1 MQNEICH
8 AIAERRVISF
18 TYKGGER
25 TVEPHM
31 VALSKTGK
39 LVLSAWFL
47 HGGSESKE
55 GQGWRTY
62 TLDEISRLTTVS
74 SKTFGGPRPDYQA
87 DGGRSF
93 HQIQCAL

>member
-8 AIAERRVISF
+8 AITGRQVISF
-18 TYKGGER
+18 SYKGDER

-31 VALSKTGK
+31 VAFSKTGK

-55 GQGWRTY
+55 GPGWRTY
-62 TLDEISRLTTVS
+62 TLDEISRLTVS
-74 SKTFGGPRPDYQA
+74 DKTFGGPRPDYQA

-93 HQIQCAL
+93 HRIQCAL